1 MVLSLLLVSSLA
13 FAQDAE
19 APAPVEATAPVEA
32 LTAPTSTNTAAQGQ
46 LDASTADFG
55 LNPGL
60 IGAAVGFCPSGLC
73 VCLGMGGCVGT
84 ALYFY
89 KTDAPLP
96 ADGNMRPGE
105 YMEAYNQEL
114 QKRRAIQAF
123 VGGSIGVVVG
133 LGANIALAYALD
145 YI

>member
-1 MVLSLLLVSSLA
+1 
-13 FAQDAE
+13 
-19 APAPVEATAPVEA
+19 
-32 LTAPTSTNTAAQGQ
+32 
-46 LDASTADFG
+46 
-55 LNPGL
+55 
-60 IGAAVGFCPSGLC
+60 
-73 VCLGMGGCVGT
+73 MGGCVGT

>member
-1 MVLSLLLVSSLA
+1 MVLSLLLVSSLT

-19 APAPVEATAPVEA
+19 APAPVEA

-60 IGAAVGFCPSGLC
+60 IGAAAGFCPSGLC